1 MEVISLKEL
10 VENLQYMYYFYLVP
24 LGNNIE

>member
-1 MEVISLKEL
+1 MEVISLMEL
-10 VENLQYMYYFYLVP
+10 VENLQYVYYFYLVP